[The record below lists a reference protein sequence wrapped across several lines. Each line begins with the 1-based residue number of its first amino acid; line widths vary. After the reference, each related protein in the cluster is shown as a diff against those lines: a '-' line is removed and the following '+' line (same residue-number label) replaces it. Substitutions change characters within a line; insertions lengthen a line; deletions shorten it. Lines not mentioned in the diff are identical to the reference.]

1 MESKMQTVVKYLGI
15 DKPQLNPDIFSF
27 FMTLVSYY
35 IDISETLDL
44 VGYKLG
50 KATVKARSR

>member
-1 MESKMQTVVKYLGI
+1 MV
-15 DKPQLNPDIFSF
+15 F